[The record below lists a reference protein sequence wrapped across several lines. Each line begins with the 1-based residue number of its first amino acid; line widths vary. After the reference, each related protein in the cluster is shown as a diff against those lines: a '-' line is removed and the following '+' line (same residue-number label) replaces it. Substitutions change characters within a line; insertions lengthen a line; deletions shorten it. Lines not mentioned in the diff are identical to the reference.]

1 MATKKEYIAIFRA
14 IDIKS
19 AATLG
24 PDFFDIW
31 MYGQSLDLADLKKRV
46 KAERKELEMLEK
58 EVEELR
64 KLKKQREMAEY
75 YGG

>member
-31 MYGQSLDLADLKKRV
+31 MHGQSLDLADLKKRV
-46 KAERKELEMLEK
+46 KAERKELEILEK

>member
-1 MATKKEYIAIFRA
+1 MATKEEYIAIFKA

-31 MYGQSLDLADLKKRV
+31 LYGQDLALADLKKKV
-46 KAERKELEMLEK
+46 IAEEKEIEKLRK